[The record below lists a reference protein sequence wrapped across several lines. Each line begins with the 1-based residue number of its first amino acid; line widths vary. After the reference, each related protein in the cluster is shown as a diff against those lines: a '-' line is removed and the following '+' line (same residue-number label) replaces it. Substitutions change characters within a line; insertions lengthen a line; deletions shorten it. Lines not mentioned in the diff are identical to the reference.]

1 MFNQT
6 THEKWHA
13 GISQKVQGSWNL
25 YKAFIASCDITQLE
39 FFLLLS
45 SMSGSVGTATESNYC
60 AAGAFQDAFGAHLRS
75 LGLPGISLGGGMVS
89 EVGFLHERPDTEA
102 ILLRKGL
109 HPVTEEEFLQLVD
122 GAITTLKEDKL
133 EMSDMGWG
141 KQHYMEGHI
150 LTGLELH
157 GFQKNRD
164 KGFMRGMIGLEDP
177 RFTYIAGAFAQA
189 AENANENE
197 GVIGS
202 SYPRT
207 IATALANNE
216 GSTVPSEE
224 LIEAVGSVVIAR
236 IATLLLVPATQ
247 LQITTH
253 LADFGMES
261 MLAAE
266 FRSDMFRAFKVD
278 VPFAV
283 LMAKG
288 TQMRTIAELV
298 GRGLVTQK

>member
-1 MFNQT
+1 M
-6 THEKWHA
+6 
-13 GISQKVQGSWNL
+13 SQKVQGTWNL
-25 YKAFIASCDITQLE
+25 YKALSTTGNTADLDFL
-39 FFLLLS
+39 LLLS

-60 AAGAFQDAFGAHLRS
+60 AGNAFQDAFGAHLRS
-75 LGLPGISLGGGMVS
+75 LGLPGVSLGLGMVS

-109 HPVTEEEFLQLVD
+109 HPLTEEEFLQLVD
-122 GAITTLKEDKL
+122 GAITTLKEDKC
-133 EMSDMGWG
+133 EIGDIGWG
-141 KQHYMEGHI
+141 TRHYMEGHI

-164 KGFMRGMIGLEDP
+164 MGFMRGMVGLEDP

-189 AENANENE
+189 AETDSENV
-197 GVIGS
+197 GTNGK
-202 SYPRT
+202 SYPRA
-207 IATALANNE
+207 IASALAKNE
-216 GSTVPSEE
+216 SKLVPDEE
-224 LIEAVGSVVIAR
+224 LIGAIATVVIAR
-236 IATLLLVPATQ
+236 IATLLLVPPTQ
-247 LQITTH
+247 LQASTH

-266 FRSDMFRAFKVD
+266 FRADMFRAFKVD

-288 TQMRTIAELV
+288 TQMRTIAEAV
-298 GRGLVTQK
+298 GQGLLLQK